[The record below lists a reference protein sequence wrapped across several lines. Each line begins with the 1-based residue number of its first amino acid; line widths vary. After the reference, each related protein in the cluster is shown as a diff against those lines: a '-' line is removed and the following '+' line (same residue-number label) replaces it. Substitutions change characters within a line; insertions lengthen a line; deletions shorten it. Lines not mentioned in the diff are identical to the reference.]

1 METNRLW
8 NSIKSMVNAVKQFT
22 TQKDQFYHCT
32 RITNIFIPHSTGETP
47 NYVNKQSIQYYW
59 EAASGNNIF
68 TLKNAVNI
76 FSLPG
81 YSSSGK
87 GRFISIIN
95 SVCTLIYDKSM
106 RLSVHIYPYCSYDWC
121 FRPKPKTKVKNA
133 GATFIISTQLYK
145 DSIQNITDPVTAQ

>member
-22 TQKDQFYHCT
+22 TQKDRFYHCT

-68 TLKNAVNI
+68 TFKNAVNI

-87 GRFISIIN
+87 GRFILIIN

-106 RLSVHIYPYCSYDWC
+106 RLSVHIYPYCSIGVFDQNP
-121 FRPKPKTKVKNA
+121 RPKLKILVQLLSYPHNYIKIVFK
-133 GATFIISTQLYK
+133 ISP
-145 DSIQNITDPVTAQ
+145 IP